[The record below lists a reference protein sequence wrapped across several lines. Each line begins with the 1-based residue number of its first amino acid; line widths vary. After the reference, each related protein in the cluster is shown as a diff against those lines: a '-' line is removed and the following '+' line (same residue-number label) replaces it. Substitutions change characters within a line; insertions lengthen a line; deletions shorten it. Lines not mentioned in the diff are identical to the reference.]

1 MKKIKWKGMEK
12 KKTTENKIKFARG
25 ERVNIPYL

>member
-1 MKKIKWKGMEK
+1 MKKIIWKGME